1 MLHTI
6 QYKCKQ
12 CEDQSTLKA
21 NVTKH
26 IQSKHEDIKYLCKQ
40 CDHKATT
47 PNNHKHHIE
56 SKHEGLKY
64 SCHQFD
70 LHATKAGNL
79 NLEVQFKSKHE
90 GIKYPCQE
98 CDPKYVTLVLNE
110 HMNFN
115 SLCFPSYFEL
125 WYFRHEPFFRKIQ
138 W

>member
-1 MLHTI
+1 MNCG
-6 QYKCKQ
+6 K
-12 CEDQSTLKA
+12 
-21 NVTKH
+21 
-26 IQSKHEDIKYLCKQ
+26 CKQ

-98 CDPKYVTLVLNE
+98 CDPINVTLVLND
-110 HMNFN
+110 HMIFLKKDK
-115 SLCFPSYFEL
+115 LC
-125 WYFRHEPFFRKIQ
+125 KD
-138 W
+138 